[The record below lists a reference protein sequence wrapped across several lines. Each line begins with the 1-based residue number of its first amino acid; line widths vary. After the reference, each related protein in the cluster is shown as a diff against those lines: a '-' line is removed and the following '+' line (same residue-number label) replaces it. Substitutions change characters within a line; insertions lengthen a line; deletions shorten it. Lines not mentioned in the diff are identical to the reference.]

1 MSCLPPPLLPP
12 PQMLPITEPIPIGDW
27 LSSYKLGDYTH
38 LFEVSGYDRTDFLL
52 SITSDELVEIGV
64 QKPGHKKKIMSAVSS
79 LIHKEHLIAT
89 KPVSESPSNLSKPLH
104 DVPINGHPFFSLVV
118 FIYRD
123 SVVCAEEGEALFCNN
138 NIINKQ
144 ALF

>member
-1 MSCLPPPLLPP
+1 MCVTCVVFYSWMGMHICISLFILHLSQVLPV
-12 PQMLPITEPIPIGDW
+12 TEPIPIGDW

-38 LFEVSGYDRTDFLL
+38 LFEASGYDRTDFLL

-89 KPVSESPSNLSKPLH
+89 KPVSGENSKLSPASML
-104 DVPINGHPFFSLVV
+104 
-118 FIYRD
+118 
-123 SVVCAEEGEALFCNN
+123 
-138 NIINKQ
+138 
-144 ALF
+144 